1 VFLAVSKEAAVYV
14 AIGVAAVIMLGAIA
28 FAMRPKVTRNM
39 VAAAVL
45 LFGLAVIGGGIV
57 SAAVGQR
64 EIHHE
69 EHPSAPRPGPPG
81 TAPGVV
87 TTLRHG

>member
-1 VFLAVSKEAAVYV
+1 LA
-14 AIGVAAVIMLGAIA
+14 AIA
-28 FAMRPKVTRNM
+28 FAMRPKVSRNM

-45 LFGLAVIGGGIV
+45 LFGLAVIAGGIV

-69 EHPSAPRPGPPG
+69 EHPSAPRIGPPT
-81 TAPGVV
+81 TAGATEEPG
-87 TTLRHG
+87 